1 MLSRSFIRSFSS
13 GLVIKKPGYSSVAP
27 VHHLVKI
34 DKAALKPVYQPILL
48 EKDDIQSVGFK
59 PTEIS
64 QDRFQEHYQNTVQS
78 DLMLALYEHDAEVIP
93 GNKKRSWGTDSPYK
107 LYRGLKKQKGL
118 GRPSRDIHPIR
129 SSNIPEITSISINA
143 YNQAALEENWIN
155 ISNRLQIAQITN
167 VKPKQT
173 RNKSNVLQWKVREGK
188 ICGCKAEL
196 TGRDMTQFI
205 TTLVELVLPR
215 IRTFEGISNT
225 SGDSSGNISFGL
237 EPEDVKFFPE
247 IENFQELYPN
257 LFGFNITLKTTARTD
272 EQARTLL
279 SALGFPFY
287 TPAKNT

>member
-1 MLSRSFIRSFSS
+1 MLKSLIRSFSS
-13 GLVIKKPGYSSVAP
+13 STVVRKTGYSSVAP

-34 DKAALKPVYQPILL
+34 NKPALKPLYQPLLL
-48 EKDDIQSVGFK
+48 EKSDIQSVGFK
-59 PTEIS
+59 PTEIY
-64 QDRFQEHYQNTVQS
+64 QDRFQEHYHNTIMP
-78 DLMLALYEHDAEVIP
+78 DLLLSLYEHDASVIP
-93 GNKKRSWGTDSPYK
+93 GNKKRSWGNDSPYK
-107 LYRGLKKQKGL
+107 LYRGLKKQTGL
-118 GRPSRDIHPIR
+118 GRPSRDIHPIK
-129 SSNIPEITSISINA
+129 SHNIPELTSISINA
-143 YNQAALEENWIN
+143 YSQAALEDSWVN

-196 TGRDMTQFI
+196 TGRDMTRFV

-215 IRTFEGISNT
+215 IRSFNGISNT
-225 SGDSSGNISFGL
+225 SGDSSGNISFGF
-237 EPEDVKFFPE
+237 EPEYVKYFPE
-247 IENFQELYPN
+247 IEHFQELYPN

-272 EQARTLL
+272 EQARILL